1 MNDREISQPTQQIRI
16 DKWLWAARFFKT
28 RSLAAESVSGGKI
41 EVNGTRA
48 KPSKSVRVGD
58 RLNIRRGAYEWTV
71 IVTGVVKL
79 RGPAAEAQLLY
90 EESEES
96 KSKRDNALAQLKL
109 ERPPEFHP
117 SGRPSKKERRAIAR
131 FTKRGW

>member
-1 MNDREISQPTQQIRI
+1 MKDREISQPTQQIRI

-28 RSLAAESVSGGKI
+28 RSLAAEAVSGGKI
-41 EVNGTRA
+41 EVNGARA
-48 KPSKSVRVGD
+48 KPSKSVRLGD

-96 KSKRDNALAQLKL
+96 KTKRDNAIAQLKL

>member
-1 MNDREISQPTQQIRI
+1 MKDREISQPTQQIRI

-28 RSLAAESVSGGKI
+28 RSLAAEAVSGGKI
-41 EVNGTRA
+41 EVNGARA
-48 KPSKSVRVGD
+48 KPSKSVRLGD